1 MPRLIDFPGCCTA
14 KILTGFGQSD
24 TAEYAYR
31 PAHGMTFEQMY
42 AECES
47 MIEVQKRGGRVALIF
62 ATTNSD
68 QKMGE
73 QVLEKLGFQ
82 RTLEVSKTQHSD
94 KTVTG
99 WWVDVGN
106 AEYRAKKAPK
116 ASGANWGDIAKQAVA
131 DAPAIPDAIGD
142 QLIVEDVNAFQVHAA
157 PVFGE
162 ITQRLWESLVVPQ
175 AARDA
180 VINALNADGDPDFI
194 GAHSYRRIGV
204 WRQQRN
210 RLHDPA
216 AFRNGDRVRVMSK
229 APANEGGWDN
239 VWIGP
244 MDDCVGAVGTVR
256 VSNQEGVAIQFED
269 DQNVWDMFYFP
280 SFVLRKYL

>member
-31 PAHGMTFEQMY
+31 PAHGMSFEDMY

-82 RTLEVSKTQHSD
+82 RTLEVSKSQHSD

-116 ASGANWGDIAKQAVA
+116 ASGANWGDIAKQVVV
-131 DAPAIPDAIGD
+131 DAPINGIQMNQVVFDDVLPIPQGFDP
-142 QLIVEDVNAFQVHAA
+142 LFLNES
-157 PVFGE
+157 
-162 ITQRLWESLVVPQ
+162 TQRIWESLVVPQ

-180 VINALNADGDPDFI
+180 IINALNADGDPDFVGI
-194 GAHSYRRIGV
+194 HSYRKIGA

-216 AFRNGDRVRVMSK
+216 SFAVGDRVRVMST
-229 APANEGGWDN
+229 AISHEGGWGNSWVASMDELVGLVGVVQSSDN
-239 VWIGP
+239 
-244 MDDCVGAVGTVR
+244 
-256 VSNQEGVAIQFED
+256 SGVTLRFED
-269 DQNVWDMFYFP
+269 EDLWNQYGFP

>member
-31 PAHGMTFEQMY
+31 PARDITFEQMY

-116 ASGANWGDIAKQAVA
+116 ASGANWGDIAKQIA
-131 DAPAIPDAIGD
+131 
-142 QLIVEDVNAFQVHAA
+142 EDVNAFQVPAA
-157 PVFGE
+157 PVFDNAE
-162 ITQRLWESLVVPQ
+162 MQRIWESLVVPQ

-194 GAHSYRRIGV
+194 GPGSYRRIGV

-229 APANEGGWDN
+229 ATTHEGGWN
-239 VWIGP
+239 NGWIGP
-244 MDDCVGAVGTVR
+244 MDAYVGAVGV
-256 VSNQEGVAIQFED
+256 VKSSDGDGVEIQFED
-269 DQNVWDMFYFP
+269 NQNVWDLYRFP
-280 SFVLRKYL
+280 SFVIRKYL